1 MSQATAAERMTI
13 AAARE
18 LSSSD
23 VCFVGIGAPSEA
35 CNLAR
40 LTHAPDIV
48 LIYESGT
55 IRTRP
60 DVLPLSIGDGE
71 LSKTALTN
79 VSVPEM
85 FRYWLQGGHISVGF
99 LGGAQIDRFANLN
112 STVIGDYDAPTVRL
126 PGAGGAP
133 EIAAHCGRILVV
145 MRHAKRAFVPQV
157 DFVTSFGFGAGGRD
171 RERRG
176 LRTQGMQRVIT
187 DLGILEPDP
196 VTRELELVALH
207 PGVTVDQVREHT
219 GWELRVREGLEP
231 AAEPTAEELEA
242 LRELKA
248 RTDAARA
255 RVRTT
260 TG

>member
-1 MSQATAAERMTI
+1 MSPATAAERMTI

-18 LSSSD
+18 LSNQD

-55 IRTRP
+55 LATQP

-112 STVIGDYDAPTVRL
+112 STVIGDYDAPKVRL

-145 MRHAKRAFVPQV
+145 MKHARRAFVPQV
-157 DFVTSFGFGAGGRD
+157 DFVTSFGFGKGGRE
-171 RERRG
+171 REERG
-176 LRTQGMQRVIT
+176 LTTKGMQRVIT
-187 DLGILEPDP
+187 DLCILEPSSED
-196 VTRELELVALH
+196 RELEVVALQ
-207 PGVTVDQVREHT
+207 PEVTLDDVRANT
-219 GWELRVREGLEP
+219 AWDVRVRGTP
-231 AAEPTAEELEA
+231 TVAAEPTAEDLEV
-242 LRELKA
+242 LRDLKA
-248 RTDAARA
+248 RTEAAR
-255 RVRTT
+255 R
-260 TG
+260 